1 MKPDD
6 LHKLLDEVLKTTDSQ
21 HVEAALENLLTLS
34 VPEPAVLTIV
44 ANAGIHEIP
53 AGYLR
58 GEVYEAS
65 RGDWDVSSEES
76 LRLELTA
83 ILSRLAGKLRSGRW
97 KRVYLIPTGHPVLS
111 LQIKAMVYRL
121 LRLNTID
128 LYHKAG
134 IYFEVS
140 LDQRAIA
147 LDTAGRVDGET
158 GVNTGPQRGSKSV

>member
-1 MKPDD
+1 VLED
-6 LHKLLDEVLKTTDSQ
+6 LLKQ
-21 HVEAALENLLTLS
+21 S

-44 ANAGIHEIP
+44 ANVGVHEIP
-53 AGYLR
+53 KAYLR

-65 RGDWDVSSEES
+65 RGDWDASTEEA
-76 LRLELTA
+76 LLLELKA
-83 ILSRLAGKLRSGRW
+83 ILSRLANKLRSNRW

-121 LRLNTID
+121 LRFNTID

-134 IYFEVS
+134 TYFEIN

-147 LDTAGRVDGET
+147 LDAGDRA
-158 GVNTGPQRGSKSV
+158 

>member
-1 MKPDD
+1 
-6 LHKLLDEVLKTTDSQ
+6 VLKTRDAEQ
-21 HVEAALENLLTLS
+21 VVAVLEDLLKQS

-44 ANAGIHEIP
+44 ANVGVHEIP
-53 AGYLR
+53 KAYLR

-65 RGDWDVSSEES
+65 RGDWDASTEEA
-76 LRLELTA
+76 LLLELKA
-83 ILSRLAGKLRSGRW
+83 ILSRLANKLRSNRW

-121 LRLNTID
+121 LRFNTID

-134 IYFEVS
+134 TYFEIN

-147 LDTAGRVDGET
+147 LDAGDRA
-158 GVNTGPQRGSKSV
+158 